1 MRIKYLSGP
10 KSGQFD
16 HVPNSQEFQ
25 VLASAGL
32 IEILPYKDFRERL
45 KDEMAAMP
53 KPVVTVSWGVRHC
66 MQPGN
71 PRSVILIKT
80 VNASGRCDET
90 TYDAPPA
97 DCPPAIVAKF
107 RKEVAVYE
115 QIRQD
120 KIHAER
126 VQAAKEGVAP
136 RR

>member
-53 KPVVTVSWGVRHC
+53 KAVVTVSWGVRHVTAPGEL
-66 MQPGN
+66 QPRN
-71 PRSVILIKT
+71 VIVVKT
-80 VNASGRCDET
+80 VNTGDRCDET
-90 TYDAPPA
+90 TYAGPPA
-97 DCPPAIVAKF
+97 DCPPAVVAKF
-107 RKEVAVYE
+107 RKESAVYE
-115 QIRQD
+115 QIRADRKHAD
-120 KIHAER
+120 KVRADR
-126 VQAAKEGVAP
+126 A
-136 RR
+136 